1 MTKFKLHT
9 PETAPESSKEILA
22 ASLKQNGFIP
32 NLYGIMAESPELLKA
47 YRNLSD
53 SFNATSL
60 SQIEKNIVWLAVSNY
75 NACHY
80 CMAIH
85 TSVAKMHQ
93 LPADMIEALRDNVP
107 LKNEKLETLRKFA
120 VLLTEKR
127 GWANEEEISKFL
139 EAGYTLKNILELVLG
154 IGQKIISNYV
164 NHITQTSVDKQV
176 EEFIWE
182 AQTEACNCKMEKK
195 L

>member
-1 MTKFKLHT
+1 MTKFKVHT
-9 PETAPESSKEILA
+9 PETAPEASKEILA
-22 ASLKQNGFIP
+22 ATLKQNGFIP

-47 YRNLSD
+47 YRHLAD

-93 LPADMIEALRDNVP
+93 LPDDMIEALRNNMP

-127 GWANEEEISKFL
+127 GWANEEEITNFL
-139 EAGYTLKNILELVLG
+139 KAGYTRKNILELVVG

-164 NHITQTSVDKQV
+164 NHITQTPVDKQV
-176 EEFIWE
+176 AEFIWE
-182 AQTEACNCKMEKK
+182 APATSCNCNMQ
-195 L
+195 

>member
-1 MTKFKLHT
+1 MTKFKVHT
-9 PETAPESSKEILA
+9 PETAPEASKEILA
-22 ASLKQNGFIP
+22 GALKQNGFIP

-47 YRNLSD
+47 YRHLAD

-60 SQIEKNIVWLAVSNY
+60 NQIEKNIVWLAVSNY

-85 TSVAKMHQ
+85 TSVAKMNQ
-93 LPADMIEALRDNVP
+93 LPDDMIEALRNNMP
-107 LKNEKLETLRKFA
+107 LKNEKLETLRNFA

-139 EAGYTLKNILELVLG
+139 KAGYTRKNILELVVG

-164 NHITQTSVDKQV
+164 NHITQTEVDKKV
-176 EEFIWE
+176 AEFIWE
-182 AQTEACNCKMEKK
+182 APKTGCNCNMRE
-195 L
+195 

>member
-1 MTKFKLHT
+1 MVKFTLHT
-9 PETAPESSKEILA
+9 PETAPEASKEILA
-22 ASLKQNGFIP
+22 KALKQNGFIP
-32 NLYGIMAESPELLKA
+32 NLYGIMAESPDLLKG
-47 YRNLSD
+47 YRHLAD

-93 LPADMIEALRDNVP
+93 LPDDMIEALRNNMPLNDN
-107 LKNEKLETLRKFA
+107 KLETLRKFA

-127 GWANEEEISKFL
+127 GWASEEEILKFL
-139 EAGYTLKNILELVLG
+139 EAGYTRKNILELVLG

-164 NHITQTSVDKQV
+164 NHLTQTP
-176 EEFIWE
+176 
-182 AQTEACNCKMEKK
+182 
-195 L
+195 